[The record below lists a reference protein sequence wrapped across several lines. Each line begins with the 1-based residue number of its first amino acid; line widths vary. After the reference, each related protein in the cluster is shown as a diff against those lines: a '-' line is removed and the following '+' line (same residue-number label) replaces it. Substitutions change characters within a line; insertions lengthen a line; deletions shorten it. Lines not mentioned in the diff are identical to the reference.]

1 LETYFLRSE
10 KMKTKRKNLMTVCL
24 FAGVLVVGVILL
36 QGCEDS
42 GSETSSG
49 DKQETGEQKWVC
61 SMHPD
66 IIEDRPVKCSRCG
79 MDLVPKD
86 DEKKPGAMMMP
97 MPAKEI
103 AAAAEQTMCPIMGMA
118 IDKKVFVEYKGK
130 KVYFCCPGCEDKFE
144 ANPAQ
149 YIAKLPQFKD

>member
-1 LETYFLRSE
+1 
-10 KMKTKRKNLMTVCL
+10 MKTKRKNLMTVCL

-66 IIEDRPVKCSRCG
+66 ITADKPSKCSKCG
-79 MDLVPKD
+79 MDLVPLKV
-86 DEKKPGAMMMP
+86 EPKPEAMTMPVKK
-97 MPAKEI
+97 I
-103 AAAAEQTMCPIMGMA
+103 AVAVEQTTCPIMNMA

-130 KVYFCCPGCEDKFE
+130 KVYFCCPGCEDKFNAE
-144 ANPAQ
+144 PQ
-149 YIAKLPQFKD
+149 KYLVKLPQFKQ